1 MVVYTCPLDG
11 NGSLFVVTVNNHY
24 TIIPP
29 PMTSRLTVWRPDM
42 KQQMNANTRN
52 QNDDDSFSRESCTA
66 LVEDGVLSYRLL

>member
-29 PMTSRLTVWRPDM
+29 PMTSRLTVWRPETTNER
-42 KQQMNANTRN
+42 KHTK
-52 QNDDDSFSRESCTA
+52 SE
-66 LVEDGVLSYRLL
+66 